1 MTEWKMKRRI
11 LFYDTIENMQKY
23 FDLLLELLRS
33 EDDDFVMEEKKKFSA
48 TAKKIEER
56 WDKNLKIAHKV
67 WFIFE
72 AYEDL
77 LNEKIS
83 LDEFLATWDITSE
96 KNISWIQESSID
108 VLNWIIEWKNND
120 ENTLFILDSISFV
133 SLANNDKKIIQ
144 EWAKSHNCELV
155 FC

>member
-1 MTEWKMKRRI
+1 
-11 LFYDTIENMQKY
+11 MQKY
-23 FDLLLELLRS
+23 FDLLLELLRPD
-33 EDDDFVMEEKKKFSA
+33 DDDFVLAEKKNLSA
-48 TAKKIEER
+48 TAKKLEDR

-83 LDEFLATWDITSE
+83 LDEFLATWDISSTNKLHTNS
-96 KNISWIQESSID
+96 ESSIQ
-108 VLNWIIEWKNND
+108 VLEWIIQRKNND
-120 ENTLFILDSISFV
+120 ENTLFILDSISFA

-144 EWAKSHNCELV
+144 EWAKNHNCELV

>member
-1 MTEWKMKRRI
+1 
-11 LFYDTIENMQKY
+11 MQKY
-23 FDLLLELLRS
+23 FDLLLELLLP
-33 EDDDFVMEEKKKFSA
+33 EDDDFVMEEKKKLSA
-48 TAKKIEER
+48 TAKKLEER

-77 LNEKIS
+77 LNEKIT

-96 KNISWIQESSID
+96 RNISQSSESSIE
-108 VLNWIIEWKNND
+108 VLNWIIEWKNED
-120 ENTLFILDSISFV
+120 KNTLFILDSISFA
-133 SLANNDKKIIQ
+133 SLAKKDKETIQ
-144 EWAKSHNCELV
+144 NLAKNHNCELI

>member
-1 MTEWKMKRRI
+1 
-11 LFYDTIENMQKY
+11 MQKY
-23 FDLLLELLRS
+23 FDLLLELLRPD
-33 EDDDFVMEEKKKFSA
+33 DDDFVLEEKKKLSA
-48 TAKKIEER
+48 TAKKLEER
-56 WDKNLKIAHKV
+56 WDKILKIAHKV

-108 VLNWIIEWKNND
+108 VLNWITQWKNND
-120 ENTLFILDSISFV
+120 ENTLFILDSISFA

-144 EWAKSHNCELV
+144 EWAKNHNCELV

>member
-1 MTEWKMKRRI
+1 MKGRI
-11 LFYDTIENMQKY
+11 LFYDTIIMQKY
-23 FDLLLELLRS
+23 FDLLLELLRP
-33 EDDDFVMEEKKKFSA
+33 EDDDFVLEEKKKLSA
-48 TAKKIEER
+48 TAKKLEEK

-77 LNEKIS
+77 LNGKIS

-96 KNISWIQESSID
+96 RNISKPTESSIE
-108 VLNWIIEWKNND
+108 VLNWIIEWKNKD
-120 ENTLFILDSISFV
+120 KNTLFILDSISFA
-133 SLANNDKKIIQ
+133 SLAKKDKETVQ
-144 EWAKSHNCELV
+144 NRARGHSCELV

>member
-1 MTEWKMKRRI
+1 
-11 LFYDTIENMQKY
+11 MQKY
-23 FDLLLELLRS
+23 FDLLLELLRP
-33 EDDDFVMEEKKKFSA
+33 EDDDFVMEEKKKLSA
-48 TAKKIEER
+48 TAKKLEEK
-56 WDKNLKIAHKV
+56 WNKNLIIAHKI

-83 LDEFLATWDITSE
+83 LDEFLATWDITSQR
-96 KNISWIQESSID
+96 NISKTSESSID

-120 ENTLFILDSISFV
+120 ENTLFILDSISFS
-133 SLANNDKKIIQ
+133 SLAKKDKETIQ
-144 EWAKSHNCELV
+144 NRAKDHNCELV

>member
-1 MTEWKMKRRI
+1 
-11 LFYDTIENMQKY
+11 MQKY
-23 FDLLLELLRS
+23 FDLLLELLLP
-33 EDDDFVMEEKKKFSA
+33 EDDDFVMEEKKKLSA
-48 TAKKIEER
+48 TAKKLEER

-77 LNEKIS
+77 LNEKIT

-96 KNISWIQESSID
+96 RNISQSSKSSIE
-108 VLNWIIEWKNND
+108 VLNWIIEWKNED
-120 ENTLFILDSISFV
+120 KNTLFILDSISFA
-133 SLANNDKKIIQ
+133 SLAKKDKETIQ
-144 EWAKSHNCELV
+144 NLAKNHNCELI

>member
-1 MTEWKMKRRI
+1 
-11 LFYDTIENMQKY
+11 
-23 FDLLLELLRS
+23 
-33 EDDDFVMEEKKKFSA
+33 MEEKKKLSA
-48 TAKKIEER
+48 TAKKLEER

-96 KNISWIQESSID
+96 RIISKPIESSIE
-108 VLNWIIEWKNND
+108 VLNCIIQWKNND
-120 ENTLFILDSISFV
+120 KNTLFILDSISFA
-133 SLANNDKKIIQ
+133 SLAKKDKETIQ
-144 EWAKSHNCELV
+144 NRAKDNNCELV

>member
-1 MTEWKMKRRI
+1 
-11 LFYDTIENMQKY
+11 MQKY
-23 FDLLLELLRS
+23 FNLLLELLRP
-33 EDDDFVMEEKKKFSA
+33 EDDDFVLEEKKKLSA
-48 TAKKIEER
+48 TAKKLEEK

-83 LDEFLATWDITSE
+83 LDDFLATWDITSDR
-96 KNISWIQESSID
+96 NISKSKESSINI
-108 VLNWIIEWKNND
+108 LNWIIEGKNND
-120 ENTLFILDSISFV
+120 ENTLFILDSISFA
-133 SLANNDKKIIQ
+133 SLANNNKKIIQ
-144 EWAKSHNCELV
+144 DWAKNHNNELV

>member
-1 MTEWKMKRRI
+1 M
-11 LFYDTIENMQKY
+11 L
-23 FDLLLELLRS
+23 
-33 EDDDFVMEEKKKFSA
+33 EEKKKLSA
-48 TAKKIEER
+48 TAKKLEER

-77 LNEKIS
+77 LNGKIS

-96 KNISWIQESSID
+96 RNISKPTESSIE
-108 VLNWIIEWKNND
+108 VLNWIIEWKNKD
-120 ENTLFILDSISFV
+120 KNTLFILDSISFA
-133 SLANNDKKIIQ
+133 SLAKKDKETVQ
-144 EWAKSHNCELV
+144 NRARGHSCELV